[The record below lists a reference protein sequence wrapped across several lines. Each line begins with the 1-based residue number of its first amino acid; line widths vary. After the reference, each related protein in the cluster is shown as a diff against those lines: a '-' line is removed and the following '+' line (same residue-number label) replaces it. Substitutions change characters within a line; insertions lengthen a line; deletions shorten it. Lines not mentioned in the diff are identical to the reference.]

1 MNIVIVDSYTLNPG
15 DLSWHTLNSLG
26 NLTIYNRTAKELIL
40 ERSAKAEIILTNK
53 TPLEAATIN
62 KLPNLKYIGVLA
74 TGFNIVDVI
83 AAKVKNIPVCNVP
96 AYGTNSV
103 AQMVFAHILNITQHV
118 GLHNDSVMSGEWT
131 NSADW
136 CYWKKPLIELV
147 GMKLGIIGYGRIG
160 QQVAKIG
167 LALGMEI
174 LIHTLQHVDTLP
186 ENCLV
191 VNRKALFEQSD
202 IISLHCP
209 LNNKTENIINSTTLK
224 IMKSSAILINTSRGQ
239 LIDEA
244 ALADALNHDEIAA
257 AGLDVLSV
265 EPAQPDNSLVTAKNC
280 FITPHIAWATKN
292 ARQRLL
298 DIAVSN
304 VQAYLNGEIRN
315 CVNL

>member
-1 MNIVIVDSYTLNPG
+1 
-15 DLSWHTLNSLG
+15 
-26 NLTIYNRTAKELIL
+26 
-40 ERSAKAEIILTNK
+40 
-53 TPLEAATIN
+53 
-62 KLPNLKYIGVLA
+62 
-74 TGFNIVDVI
+74 
-83 AAKVKNIPVCNVP
+83 
-96 AYGTNSV
+96 
-103 AQMVFAHILNITQHV
+103 
-118 GLHNDSVMSGEWT
+118 
-131 NSADW
+131 
-136 CYWKKPLIELV
+136 
-147 GMKLGIIGYGRIG
+147 
-160 QQVAKIG
+160 VAKIG

-257 AGLDVLSV
+257 AGLDVLSQ
-265 EPAQPDNSLVTAKNC
+265 EPAWVGNPLLKAKNC

-304 VQAYLNGEIRN
+304 VQAYLNGEVRN